1 MKYTI
6 RGLTY
11 KNSSLKAK
19 LKKRVLEKQ
28 EPLGLVKGNL
38 KNPKFIAKGLVKLKD
53 YQIGIIMSK
62 RSIEK
67 LADKIIR
74 LSPEES
80 QQLSLII
87 KAKLLPEMAKKQ
99 AGLLE
104 QAANN
109 PKMAQMGQPRGGQMP
124 MPTTRDAAMRGLL
137 R

>member
-1 MKYTI
+1 
-6 RGLTY
+6 
-11 KNSSLKAK
+11 
-19 LKKRVLEKQ
+19 
-28 EPLGLVKGNL
+28 
-38 KNPKFIAKGLVKLKD
+38 
-53 YQIGIIMSK
+53 MSK

-80 QQLSLII
+80 QQLGLII

-109 PKMAQMGQPRGGQMP
+109 PKMAQMAQPRGSQMP

>member
-1 MKYTI
+1 
-6 RGLTY
+6 
-11 KNSSLKAK
+11 
-19 LKKRVLEKQ
+19 
-28 EPLGLVKGNL
+28 
-38 KNPKFIAKGLVKLKD
+38 
-53 YQIGIIMSK
+53 MSK

-80 QQLSLII
+80 QQLGLII

-99 AGLLE
+99 SGLLE

-109 PKMAQMGQPRGGQMP
+109 PKMAQMGQRPGGNMP
-124 MPTTRDAAMRGLL
+124 MPNSRDAAIRGLL

>member
-1 MKYTI
+1 
-6 RGLTY
+6 
-11 KNSSLKAK
+11 
-19 LKKRVLEKQ
+19 
-28 EPLGLVKGNL
+28 
-38 KNPKFIAKGLVKLKD
+38 
-53 YQIGIIMSK
+53 MSK

-80 QQLSLII
+80 QQLGLII

-104 QAANN
+104 QQATN
-109 PKMAQMGQPRGGQMP
+109 PQMAQMGQRRGGNMP
-124 MPTTRDAAMRGLL
+124 MPNSRDAAIRGLL